1 MNKHF
6 LLTLTL
12 ASSICLFPLASKAN
26 ETRCGW
32 LHNPTPANWWLI
44 DKDGRWIISAQG
56 GYQAQGMD
64 NLPNF
69 DDQEYVKT
77 NGYHGYGCACLD
89 VVTNKRQSKIVSIQ
103 GGQQLPLNTCRTD
116 PALPARR

>member
-1 MNKHF
+1 MKKH
-6 LLTLTL
+6 LLIILTFV
-12 ASSICLFPLASKAN
+12 SGICIFPLAGKAN

-56 GYQAQGMD
+56 GYQAQGMG
-64 NLPNF
+64 NIPNF

-89 VVTNKRQSKIVSIQ
+89 VVTNDRESKIVSIQ

-116 PALPARR
+116 PALPAMR